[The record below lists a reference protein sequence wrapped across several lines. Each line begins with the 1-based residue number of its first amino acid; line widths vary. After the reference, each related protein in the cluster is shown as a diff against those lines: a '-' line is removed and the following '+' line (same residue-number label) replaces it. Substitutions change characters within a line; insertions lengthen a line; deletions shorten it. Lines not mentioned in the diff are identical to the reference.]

1 MHYWNEKFGQMQEVK
16 IANRQIFLLFF
27 NRLSIWE
34 KYKIF
39 YDQSSDLFWIAQTT
53 SIFYRVI
60 MLILGVLLSLL
71 YGLFIL
77 FMSIISLDIFH
88 QDFWNSLKK
97 DIDQYI
103 QEVKELLF
111 PEKYGQF
118 YSIHISKASG
128 NYYAVLKD
136 QLKQ

>member
-1 MHYWNEKFGQMQEVK
+1 MHYWNNKFANMQEVK
-16 IANRQIFLLFF
+16 ISNRQIFLLFF

-34 KYKIF
+34 KYKVF

-103 QEVKELLF
+103 QEVRELLF

-128 NYYAVLKD
+128 NYYSVLKD

>member
-34 KYKIF
+34 KYKVF

-60 MLILGVLLSLL
+60 MLILGILLSLL

-103 QEVKELLF
+103 QEVRELLF

-128 NYYAVLKD
+128 NYYSVLKD
-136 QLKQ
+136 QLNF